1 MNIVITDP
9 VFIKKENK
17 NVIDRFFLK
26 LINDE
31 RDLPFIYLCLK
42 ITFLVVPAAVFL
54 FVNKHIHWAFYVL
67 YLVINLAVFL
77 GPFVL
82 MLHNTSHRKFFK
94 KEYGF
99 LNNFIPWFLGL
110 FYGQTPET
118 YFYHHV
124 GMHHAENNMEDDL
137 SSTMKYRRDSLRG
150 FLHYLFTFYFFGIFQ
165 LSYYFKKKDQVKFLW
180 RVLRGETFFIILTI
194 ALAFY
199 NFTAAL
205 FILILPF
212 IFIRFAMMAGN
223 WAQHAFIDRDE
234 PDNLYKSSITCIN
247 TGYNKRC
254 FNDGYHIGHH
264 LKPSMHWTDMP
275 GNFLQNLDKYEN
287 NDVVIFEGVDYFQIW
302 FLLMIKNY
310 KFLAKKFVSVSQNL
324 RSEQEIIDF
333 LKSRTRYKFTSK

>member
-1 MNIVITDP
+1 MNIVLTDP
-9 VFIKKENK
+9 GFTKRENQ
-17 NVIDRFFLK
+17 NVIDSFFLK

-31 RDLPFIYLCLK
+31 RDLPFIHLCLK
-42 ITFLVVPAAVFL
+42 ISLLVVPTAILLLIFKDINWMFYALFLAVNFG
-54 FVNKHIHWAFYVL
+54 
-67 YLVINLAVFL
+67 VFL

-82 MLHNTSHRKFFK
+82 MLHNTSHRKLFK
-94 KEYGF
+94 KEYSF

-124 GMHHAENNMEDDL
+124 GMHHAENNLEKDL

-165 LSYYFKKKDQVKFLW
+165 LSGYFKRKNQAKFII
-180 RVLRGETFFIILTI
+180 RIVRGEAFFIC
-194 ALAFY
+194 LAIVLSFY
-199 NFTAAL
+199 NFPGTL

-223 WAQHAFIDRDE
+223 WAQHAFIDAKE

-247 TGYNKRC
+247 TPYNKKC

-264 LKPSMHWTDMP
+264 LKPSMHWTEMP
-275 GNFLQNLDKYEN
+275 TDFLKNIDKYRKN
-287 NDVVIFEGVDYFQIW
+287 NVIIFEGLDYFQIW

-310 KFLAKKFVSVSQNL
+310 KFLAKKFVDVEEAPRSQ
-324 RSEQEIIDF
+324 QEIIDF
-333 LKSRTRYKFTSK
+333 LKLRTRKRIV